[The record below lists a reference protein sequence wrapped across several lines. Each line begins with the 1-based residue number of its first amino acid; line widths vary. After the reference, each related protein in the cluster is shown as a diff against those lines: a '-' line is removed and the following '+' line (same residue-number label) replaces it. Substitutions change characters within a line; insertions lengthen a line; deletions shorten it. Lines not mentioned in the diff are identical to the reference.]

1 MKRSLAS
8 FVLFS
13 TVIAALSLSTGCKKV
28 SAPVTCFNAIPDTA
42 YVGQRIDFSSCTT
55 GANSYYWVFGDG
67 GFATTAN
74 ASHIYTSP
82 GIDTGAF
89 YTADGPGSHKNFIIH
104 VLRPYNIWTFKG
116 TSDTSLNAQ
125 AVNDTIQ
132 ATNFTATNISNVS
145 AITFAFSTLPTVSGN
160 YQVVN
165 DLFTPPAAN
174 QVAIYLTTPS
184 GFNYGSTGRDNA
196 SANITVAG
204 GKVFISLPSAMLVN
218 TTNPS
223 DSAALSATIRQTE

>member
-8 FVLFS
+8 LVLF
-13 TVIAALSLSTGCKKV
+13 TAVIAALSLTTGCTKV
-28 SAPVTCFNAIPDTA
+28 SAPNTCLNPVPDTA

-55 GANSYYWVFGDG
+55 GATSYYWSFGDG
-67 GFATTAN
+67 GFATTAT
-74 ASHIYTSP
+74 ASHIYTQP
-82 GIDTGAF
+82 GIDTGTF

-116 TSDTSLNAQ
+116 TSDTSLTAQ
-125 AVNDTIQ
+125 AVSDTIQ

-145 AITFAFSTLPTVSGN
+145 AITFAFSALPTADGS

-184 GFNYGSTGRDNA
+184 GFNYGSTGHDNA
-196 SANITVAG
+196 TANVSIVG
-204 GKVFISLPSAMLVN
+204 GKVFISLSSAMMVN
-218 TTNPS
+218 TTNPA
-223 DSAALSATIRQTE
+223 DSSVLAATIRQTQ